1 MVKRKGSFRKKRTTT
16 IGEYLTNIRVE
27 HGKTQ
32 QEIAATIG
40 RSRSCICKIETGA
53 RTQKSLRGILL
64 LDLAKAYGASI
75 AKILEEADWP
85 QLPLLDTTEEE
96 RQELQRHLNR
106 IRKKKRQEESQ
117 AKK

>member
-32 QEIAATIG
+32 QEIAAKMKKT
-40 RSRSCICKIETGA
+40 RSCICKIEMGA
-53 RTQKSLRGILL
+53 RTDKSLRSLL
-64 LDLAKAYGASI
+64 LYDLADAYGADI
-75 AKILEEADWP
+75 AEILKKGNWT

-96 RQELQRHLNR
+96 RQEL
-106 IRKKKRQEESQ
+106 IRRLKEIRQH
-117 AKK
+117 KNKDH